1 MEHWEVATAAP
12 IELTNPLFASI
23 SWLMG
28 SYSCLMAKR
37 SASVV
42 FFFPVFA
49 SSATDTGWEP
59 KKFSPESFLHYSVT
73 EKRAWGFLIG
83 IRN

>member
-12 IELTNPLFASI
+12 VELTNPLFTSI

-28 SYSCLMAKR
+28 SYYCLVAKR
-37 SASVV
+37 SASVG

-49 SSATDTGWEP
+49 SSATDMGWEP
-59 KKFSPESFLHYSVT
+59 KMFSPESFLHYSTT
-73 EKRAWGFLIG
+73 EERAWGFLTG